1 MPPLIRKAMPED
13 AARIGAIARAAYAKY
28 VPRIGR
34 EPAPMVADFAAEVAA
49 GRVVVIGTAGAVDGY
64 MIAWPESDAYL
75 IDNIAIDPARQGQGL
90 GRQLM
95 DHAVGEAKRRR
106 LPAIRLYTN
115 AAMTE
120 NLSIYA
126 HMGFVE
132 THRAVEKGFNRVYL
146 RWTLP
151 RRVLRL
157 SRHTGNMRHQV

>member
-1 MPPLIRKAMPED
+1 MA
-13 AARIGAIARAAYAKY
+13 
-28 VPRIGR
+28 
-34 EPAPMVADFAAEVAA
+34 
-49 GRVVVIGTAGAVDGY
+49 
-64 MIAWPESDAYL
+64 
-75 IDNIAIDPARQGQGL
+75 
-90 GRQLM
+90 
-95 DHAVGEAKRRR
+95 HAVGEARRRR

-151 RRVLRL
+151 R
-157 SRHTGNMRHQV
+157 GED

>member
-1 MPPLIRKAMPED
+1 
-13 AARIGAIARAAYAKY
+13 
-28 VPRIGR
+28 
-34 EPAPMVADFAAEVAA
+34 
-49 GRVVVIGTAGAVDGY
+49 
-64 MIAWPESDAYL
+64 
-75 IDNIAIDPARQGQGL
+75 
-90 GRQLM
+90 M
-95 DHAVGEAKRRR
+95 DHAIGEAKRRR

>member
-1 MPPLIRKAMPED
+1 MPPLIREAMPED
-13 AARIGAIARAAYAKY
+13 AVRIGAIARAAYAKY

-34 EPAPMVADFAAEVAA
+34 ELPPMVADFAAEVAA
-49 GRVVVIGTAGAVDGY
+49 GRVVVVIGTARAIDGY
-64 MIAWPESDAYL
+64 MIAWPETDAYF
-75 IDNIAIDPARQGQGL
+75 IDNIAIDPARQGEGL

-95 DHAVGEAKRRR
+95 HHAVGEARRRR

-120 NLSIYA
+120 NLSIYV

-151 RRVLRL
+151 
-157 SRHTGNMRHQV
+157 GGEE